1 MSPVKVGENIEIRE
15 RPLNWSRVDVSVSR
29 EELSEVGAVSGRK
42 NRPCGFK
49 ASLLGGFKKAFRPIT
64 LYTLEES
71 RGSGPV
77 CLVHFGGLSTWRN
90 YSYIYHLGGVY
101 PVAAYVQGAGE
112 KMRTRYCH

>member
-1 MSPVKVGENIEIRE
+1 MSPVKVGESIEVRE
-15 RPLNWSRVDVSVSR
+15 RPLNRSRVGVSISR

-49 ASLLGGFKKAFRPIT
+49 ASLLGGFKTDFWSIT

-71 RGSGPV
+71 RGGGPV
-77 CLVHFGGLSTWRN
+77 CLVHFGGLSTWHN
-90 YSYIYHLGGVY
+90 YSCIHHLGGVY
-101 PVAAYVQGAGE
+101 AVAWYVRGAGE